1 MDFSSSSVFDQHKGK
16 SRATNFKIL
25 WSSNASH
32 ANVLRLLDRI
42 NNIHFWEI
50 LGLFWFHVKEFLPS
64 VLDWMDISVSCYS
77 DFKKLIFS
85 RIATASGY
93 SYG

>member
-1 MDFSSSSVFDQHKGK
+1 MDFSSSSVFDQDKGK

-32 ANVLRLLDRI
+32 ANILRLLDRI
-42 NNIHFWEI
+42 NNMNFWER

-64 VLDWMDISVSCYS
+64 VLNLMDISVYCYT
-77 DFKKLIFS
+77 DLYKLIF
-85 RIATASGY
+85 I
-93 SYG
+93 